1 MPIIFPMPKLGLD
14 MTSGVIVH
22 WLVKEGERVAQ
33 DQPIMEIETD
43 KAAQELVAPASGTVA
58 RILKNEGED
67 VPCGE
72 PMAILLADGETLPD
86 MNLAVTPTPA
96 PAEPVKAATPV
107 AAGPAGGSGER
118 IFISP
123 VAKRRAREL
132 GIDLD
137 TVTPANGKIGLEEVE
152 AALARKQAGGPAS
165 APIPEKQEMSTT
177 RRKIAEHMSRSA
189 RTVARV
195 GLTLEIDASNLIA
208 WREKLSADGKKISYN
223 VLLVSLAA
231 RALREFPYMNSQI
244 DGESIV
250 IMPEVNIGVAVDT
263 AKGLVAPV
271 LHQADKKDVAALQA
285 EFDELGERALNG
297 RSRVEDLDGGT
308 FTITNLGSLDIET
321 FLPVINV
328 PECAILGV
336 GAIIKKPVVVNDQVV
351 IRPRMG
357 LTLAFDHRLTDG
369 APAARFLQYLK
380 QLAESAGNESTRK
393 E

>member
-1 MPIIFPMPKLGLD
+1 MPTIFPMPKLGLD

-33 DQPIMEIETD
+33 DQPIVEIETD
-43 KAAQELVAPASGTVA
+43 KAAQELLAPANGIVGH
-58 RILKNEGED
+58 ILKTEGAD

-72 PMAILLADGETLPD
+72 PIAIILADGESLSD
-86 MNLAVTPTPA
+86 VNMAMLILA
-96 PAEPVKAATPV
+96 PAESAKATAPV
-107 AAGPAGGSGER
+107 AAGPSTGTGER

-132 GIDLD
+132 GVDLD
-137 TVTPANGKIGLEEVE
+137 TVTLQNGKIGLDEIE
-152 AALARKQAGGPAS
+152 AAFARKQAGGLAS
-165 APIPEKQEMSTT
+165 TPVPVKQEMSTT

-195 GLTLEIDASNLIA
+195 GLTLEVDATNLIA
-208 WREKLSADGKKISYN
+208 WREKLSAGEKKISYN

-244 DGESIV
+244 NGESIV
-250 IMPEVNIGVAVDT
+250 TMPEVNISVAVDT
-263 AKGLVAPV
+263 AKGLVAPI
-271 LHQADKKDVAALQA
+271 LHQSDKKDVAALQA
-285 EFDELGERALNG
+285 EFEELSERALSG
-297 RSRVEDLDGGT
+297 KSRVEDLQGGT

-336 GAIIKKPVVVNDQVV
+336 GAIIKKPVVVKDQVV
-351 IRPRMG
+351 IRSRMG

-369 APAARFLQYLK
+369 APAARFLQRFK
-380 QLAESAGNESTRK
+380 QLVETAGN
-393 E
+393 

>member
-1 MPIIFPMPKLGLD
+1 MPKLGID
-14 MTSGVIVH
+14 MSSGVIVH
-22 WLVKEGERVAQ
+22 WLVKEGERVTQ
-33 DQPIMEIETD
+33 DQPIVEIETD

-58 RILKNEGED
+58 RILKNEGAD

-72 PMAILLADGETLPD
+72 PMAIILAEGETLSD
-86 MNLAVTPTPA
+86 VNVAAAPTPA
-96 PAEPVKAATPV
+96 PAESAKAAAPS
-107 AAGPAGGSGER
+107 AAGPAAGSGER
-118 IFISP
+118 VFISP

-132 GIDLD
+132 GVDLD
-137 TVTPANGKIGLEEVE
+137 TVTPTNGKIGLDEVE
-152 AALARKQAGGPAS
+152 AAFALKQAGSPAS
-165 APIPEKQEMSTT
+165 APIPEKQEMSIT

-195 GLTLEIDASNLIA
+195 GLMLEVDATNLIA
-208 WREKLSADGKKISYN
+208 WREKLSAGGKKIGYN
-223 VLLVSLAA
+223 VLLVNLAA
-231 RALREFPYMNSQI
+231 RALCEFPYMNSQI

-250 IMPEVNIGVAVDT
+250 TMPEVNIGVAVDT

-271 LHQADKKDVAALQA
+271 LHQPDKKDVAALQA
-285 EFDELGERALNG
+285 EFEELSERALNG
-297 RSRVEDLDGGT
+297 KSRVEDLSGGT

-336 GAIIKKPVVVNDQVV
+336 GAIIKKPVAVNDQVI

-369 APAARFLQYLK
+369 APAARFLQRLK
-380 QLAESAGNESTRK
+380 QLVETAGN
-393 E
+393 